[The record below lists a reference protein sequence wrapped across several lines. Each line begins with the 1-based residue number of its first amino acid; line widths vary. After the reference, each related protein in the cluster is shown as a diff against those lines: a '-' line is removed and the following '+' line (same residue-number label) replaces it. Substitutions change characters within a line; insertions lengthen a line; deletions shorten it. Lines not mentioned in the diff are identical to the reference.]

1 MPANPLARCH
11 QHPTRPPFA
20 RCMSCAKMLCQEC
33 ATQWEGIW
41 HCAACLGAKRGA
53 RVQRPAKASTAG
65 VVVLSLILLYCS
77 ARVMVWTGAL
87 IAGLF

>member
-1 MPANPLARCH
+1 
-11 QHPTRPPFA
+11 
-20 RCMSCAKMLCQEC
+20 MSCAKTLCQEC

-53 RVQRPAKASTAG
+53 TVQRSAKAATAG
-65 VVVLSLILLYCS
+65 VIVLSLILLYCS

>member
-1 MPANPLARCH
+1 
-11 QHPTRPPFA
+11 
-20 RCMSCAKMLCQEC
+20 MSCSKMLCQEC

-41 HCAACLGAKRGA
+41 HCAACLGVKRGA
-53 RVQRPAKASTAG
+53 TVQRSAKVSSIA
-65 VVVLSLILLYCS
+65 VVVVSLLLLYCS

>member
-1 MPANPLARCH
+1 
-11 QHPTRPPFA
+11 
-20 RCMSCAKMLCQEC
+20 MSCAKTLCQEC

-41 HCAACLGAKRGA
+41 HCAACLGARRGA
-53 RVQRPAKASTAG
+53 TVRRSAKASTAG
-65 VVVLSLILLYCS
+65 AIVLSLILLYCS